1 MDWVVGVRAGGLIRG
16 VIKLLWH
23 ICRDRVKL
31 KVTCSEPE
39 EGWVHLMVLNSSAF
53 PVKITEVGFVLYRG
67 EEHGLETFNENHGII
82 EAHLDLGRTYKI
94 KDITNLSK
102 LTRGVEACFAR
113 HTGGKLKK
121 GLIPMALKAKLVEA
135 GKAAGSS

>member
-53 PVKITEVGFVLYRG
+53 PVKIRRRSSRQPNRSI
-67 EEHGLETFNENHGII
+67 EELPLTFTHNSGLDPDV
-82 EAHLDLGRTYKI
+82 A
-94 KDITNLSK
+94 
-102 LTRGVEACFAR
+102 GVQVR
-113 HTGGKLKK
+113 
-121 GLIPMALKAKLVEA
+121 
-135 GKAAGSS
+135 